1 MDFLAVPDDLTT
13 EDLEWSVQGID
24 LDYGTD
30 GEFFRDSAPNAVDD
44 EFLEIPGGLPSIV
57 RNLALAATDG
67 AQSDYEAALL
77 LQAFFRENF
86 EYSLERHR
94 AGIGGNAFE
103 TFLSDTTPGGRTGY
117 CEQFASAM
125 AVMARMVSIPA
136 RVAIGFLEPAGPG
149 QRQLR
154 VQLLRPAR
162 LAGALLRGRRL
173 GAVRAHPVG
182 ARRGGA
188 QLLDG
193 AGERLTADGDHEQ
206 PDRFRAE
213 RRHPDG
219 SSPGNGDGRARGGGG
234 RRREW
239 RRRRG
244 RLGSGAAAGSRW
256 HCWCSSSSAL
266 SR

>member
-24 LDYGTD
+24 PDYGID
-30 GEFFRDSAPNAVDD
+30 GEFFQDSAPNAVDD
-44 EFLEIPGGLPSIV
+44 EFLEMPGGLPSIV

-86 EYSLERHR
+86 EYNLEKAP

-136 RVAIGFLEPAGPG
+136 RVASASSQPDDLGNGNFEYSSYDLHAWPELYFEDAGWVRFEPT
-149 QRQLR
+149 
-154 VQLLRPAR
+154 
-162 LAGALLRGRRL
+162 
-173 GAVRAHPVG
+173 PVG
-182 ARRGGA
+182 
-188 QLLDG
+188 
-193 AGERLTADGDHEQ
+193 
-206 PDRFRAE
+206 RAE
-213 RRHPDG
+213 AAPDYSTVPVDVSQPTETTSG
-219 SSPGNGDGRARGGGG
+219 PTDHAPSDDIPTDRAEETETAAPEERG
-234 RRREW
+234 RRRE
-239 RRRRG
+239 RRRRRN
-244 RLGSGAAAGSRW
+244 RLGQWCCCGSGS
-256 HCWCSSSSAL
+256 HCWCSPSSAL